1 MGLLRSSLAAFRD
14 VQVALLSIFCDM
26 LSLLGEGGGR
36 GAFAS
41 RPPSGGCSS
50 ICDLLVD

>member
-14 VQVALLSIFCDM
+14 VQVASMSIFLDM
-26 LSLLGEGGGR
+26 VSVLGEGGGR

-41 RPPSGGCSS
+41 RPPSGGC
-50 ICDLLVD
+50 